1 VTLRKR
7 VLIVDDEAMIRTGL
21 RMIVESQDDLE
32 VVGEAEDGRD
42 AIEAVSRLAPDVVLM
57 DIRMPNMDGI
67 ESTRR
72 LTATDSSAKV
82 IVLTTFDLDEHVVD
96 ALKAGAS
103 AFLTKDA
110 PADKLL
116 EGVRVVLDGGALIS
130 PKVTKRL
137 LSRFAA
143 SSPRV
148 DEALVTRLASLTERE
163 RDVFKS
169 VAKGLSNDEIAKEL
183 FISDATVKT
192 HVSSILAKLQ
202 LRDRVQAVVL
212 AYETATVTP
221 GSD

>member
-1 VTLRKR
+1 MRKR